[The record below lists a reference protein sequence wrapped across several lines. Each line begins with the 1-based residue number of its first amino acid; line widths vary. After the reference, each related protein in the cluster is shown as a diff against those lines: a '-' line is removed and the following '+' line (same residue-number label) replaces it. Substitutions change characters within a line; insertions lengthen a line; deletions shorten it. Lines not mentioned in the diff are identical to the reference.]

1 MNNTYL
7 EMDENKIFIPQKK
20 NIRDLNLH
28 STVIES
34 TEDSPINKPRNHKP
48 QNNSHCNACQCSNK
62 VSVSCS
68 DSVVSECVD
77 PCTNVTIPSDV
88 QKYVD
93 CRINKLEEKIDF
105 LMGVIYN
112 IKIKPC

>member
-1 MNNTYL
+1 MNNSYL
-7 EMDENKIFIPQKK
+7 EIDENKIFIPQKK
-20 NIRDLNLH
+20 NIRNLSLH
-28 STVIES
+28 SAVVES
-34 TEDSPINKPRNHKP
+34 TEDSPINKSRHVKP
-48 QNNSHCNACQCSNK
+48 QSNNHCGACQCNK

-77 PCTNVTIPSDV
+77 PCSGVAIPSDV

-112 IKIKPC
+112 IRLKPC